1 MPIIF
6 ITFAPLNYNG
16 TVFFVRF
23 FEKDTKQH
31 IVSFSGDLQSTTLK
45 KLQNNGRLLRDKYRN
60 DDGVRI
66 VRMLYLTDVLFFQF
80 LYLAVTFWR
89 HNSGNGVALL

>member
-45 KLQNNGRLLRDKYRN
+45 NYKTM
-60 DDGVRI
+60 DDYYATSTE
-66 VRMLYLTDVLFFQF
+66 MMME
-80 LYLAVTFWR
+80 
-89 HNSGNGVALL
+89 